1 MTSITLSELTEQI
14 QQTIKVSFNTQV
26 WIRAEISELRE
37 NPGGHCYLELI
48 EKDVDSDTL
57 LAKSKATC
65 WASTYRML
73 KPYFESTT
81 GQTLRA
87 GLKVLISVS
96 VEYHSVYGF
105 SLNVRDIE
113 PSFTIGEMAARRLQ
127 IIKQLEAD
135 GVVDMNRQ
143 LPMPEIVQRLA
154 IISSSTAAGYGD
166 FCDQLKNDPSHFVFY
181 NKLFPAIMQGDQAET
196 SIIAALEKIYE
207 HIDLF
212 DVVVIIR
219 GGGATTDL
227 ACFDSYDLALNCAQF
242 PLPVIAGIGHQ
253 RDYTILDM
261 VAHTSV
267 KTPTAVAE
275 FLIAHLQEAE
285 NQATELFGDIRS
297 LIKSRIENEIRK
309 VDLAK
314 LRIKQTLRSWV
325 VQRAHVLDRQKSR
338 LQSTI
343 RMQILR
349 QNNRLLLLEK
359 NIEKHSPS
367 FLLKYGYTI
376 TTLNGKRITSA
387 GQVKTGDKIRTFVHD
402 GDFESNVS

>member
-1 MTSITLSELTEQI
+1 
-14 QQTIKVSFNTQV
+14 
-26 WIRAEISELRE
+26 
-37 NPGGHCYLELI
+37 
-48 EKDVDSDTL
+48 
-57 LAKSKATC
+57 
-65 WASTYRML
+65 
-73 KPYFESTT
+73 
-81 GQTLRA
+81 
-87 GLKVLISVS
+87 
-96 VEYHSVYGF
+96 
-105 SLNVRDIE
+105 
-113 PSFTIGEMAARRLQ
+113 
-127 IIKQLEAD
+127 
-135 GVVDMNRQ
+135 
-143 LPMPEIVQRLA
+143 
-154 IISSSTAAGYGD
+154 
-166 FCDQLKNDPSHFVFY
+166 
-181 NKLFPAIMQGDQAET
+181 
-196 SIIAALEKIYE
+196 
-207 HIDLF
+207 
-212 DVVVIIR
+212 
-219 GGGATTDL
+219 
-227 ACFDSYDLALNCAQF
+227 
-242 PLPVIAGIGHQ
+242 
-253 RDYTILDM
+253 M